1 LTSLIFIISFQM
13 LVINMSRNIMDE
25 RASMIARRYDQQ
37 RRAAG
42 RAAGTATV
50 EILTSASGNG
60 TRTVFSRPRRTE
72 SSSNQGNPPP
82 PFPFENLA
90 GSYTGGVDWN
100 WAGGAPEVMKFL

>member
-1 LTSLIFIISFQM
+1 
-13 LVINMSRNIMDE
+13 
-25 RASMIARRYDQQ
+25 MIARRYEQQ

-60 TRTVFSRPRRTE
+60 TRTVFSRPRRRTE

-100 WAGGAPEVMKFL
+100 WAGGAPEVMKCLCRNFCKKQK